1 MEHPYRSEIEK
12 RWEQAKALSDAGKV
26 DGDLIGVC
34 ACEVC
39 DCGGPRLLEGHEPD
53 VNGLGVPASA
63 RCRQCIAAVGGDA

>member
-12 RWEQAKALSDAGKV
+12 RWEQAKALSDTGKV
-26 DGDLIGVC
+26 DGDLIG
-34 ACEVC
+34 VC

-63 RCRQCIAAVGGDA
+63 RCRQCIAAVGVDA